1 MDITVCMQ
9 EITLPKAQWTQ
20 GLSALTKVFAFI
32 SYLNLINIQLQNRD
46 QTSASKYRPNASLKV
61 LTKLW
66 RQNLEQI
73 SASFFNI

>member
-46 QTSASKYRPNASLKV
+46 QTSASKYRPNC
-61 LTKLW
+61 
-66 RQNLEQI
+66 RQHVPEHHYQQH
-73 SASFFNI
+73 